1 MRIIA
6 IPDSFKGSISSL
18 DACDIIE
25 KSIKDTNSNIDVIK
39 LPIADG
45 GEGTV
50 DCFLNITSGEKIY
63 INTLDLYNNP
73 ITVYVCKHEDTYILE
88 MASSAGITLHE
99 TKNPYI
105 ASTYGVGL
113 IIDEIIKY
121 NPKKIIISL
130 GGSGTNDC
138 GVGMAIA
145 LGTIFYDSNGFK
157 FTPTVNT
164 LDQVMKIDNSI
175 TKNKLKDI
183 EIIAMC
189 DVTNPLCGPLGA
201 TNTFGPQ
208 KGINKDDLPI
218 IDDKVAHLGQVI
230 QKELKIDVLNVPGSG
245 AAGGMGAA
253 VLSFLNGKLQSGI
266 NTILDLINFDKLLN
280 NTDYVITGEGCF
292 DSQSLNGK
300 VISGITKRCKD
311 NNVLVIIVCGLINDI
326 DSSVYSLGIEEIHSI
341 NPKNETYIDSIKNV
355 KINLYNKIKE
365 IIKTKVV
372 D

>member
-1 MRIIA
+1 
-6 IPDSFKGSISSL
+6 
-18 DACDIIE
+18 
-25 KSIKDTNSNIDVIK
+25 
-39 LPIADG
+39 
-45 GEGTV
+45 
-50 DCFLNITSGEKIY
+50 
-63 INTLDLYNNP
+63 
-73 ITVYVCKHEDTYILE
+73 
-88 MASSAGITLHE
+88 
-99 TKNPYI
+99 
-105 ASTYGVGL
+105 
-113 IIDEIIKY
+113 
-121 NPKKIIISL
+121 
-130 GGSGTNDC
+130 
-138 GVGMAIA
+138 MAIA
-145 LGTIFYDSNGFK
+145 LGTIFYDSNGLK

-326 DSSVYSLGIEEIHSI
+326 DSSVYSLGIEQIHSI
-341 NPKNETYIDSIKNV
+341 NPEKETYIDSIWAFPSCSASIGLLV
-355 KINLYNKIKE
+355 GE
-365 IIKTKVV
+365 
-372 D
+372 